1 VIEGISE
8 QTNLLALNAAIEAAR
23 AGEQGRG
30 FAVVAD
36 EVRLLAS
43 RTKDSVGQI
52 HTVINDLQQG
62 TRSVVCA
69 IEEGNQLAGDTAEQV
84 SKAVDSLSQITE
96 SVGAIQAMNEQI
108 MRAAEEQQAVSG
120 EVNRNVSNIRELS
133 EGILTHAESS
143 ADIGLRLTEISERQK
158 ALASQF
164 KV

>member
-1 VIEGISE
+1 
-8 QTNLLALNAAIEAAR
+8 
-23 AGEQGRG
+23 
-30 FAVVAD
+30 
-36 EVRLLAS
+36 
-43 RTKDSVGQI
+43 
-52 HTVINDLQQG
+52 
-62 TRSVVCA
+62 
-69 IEEGNQLAGDTAEQV
+69 
-84 SKAVDSLSQITE
+84 
-96 SVGAIQAMNEQI
+96 

>member
-52 HTVINDLQQG
+52 HTVIDDLQQG
-62 TRSVVCA
+62 TRSVVGA

-84 SKAVDSLSQITE
+84 SKAVESLSQITE

-143 ADIGLRLTEISERQK
+143 ADIGQRLTEISERQK